1 MSYLLQDGNGWDH
14 TKVVLFQTI
23 SRYSEEK
30 YVWRSAYS
38 ILVLV
43 RRNIG
48 VLFYFN
54 LTCDVMQ
61 DYIPKFLVAWT
72 GCQEQAVEN
81 LDFDGAI
88 RAAWL
93 SFPLRSHRK
102 GEESL
107 LHYPFLCSN

>member
-54 LTCDVMQ
+54 LTSTAPHIVLNVSLSWTVT
-61 DYIPKFLVAWT
+61 LVQHA
-72 GCQEQAVEN
+72 GKQ
-81 LDFDGAI
+81 
-88 RAAWL
+88 
-93 SFPLRSHRK
+93 
-102 GEESL
+102 
-107 LHYPFLCSN
+107 